1 MRIFQT
7 AMVGAFAATLLAG
20 AASAET
26 LTIGTRNETTS
37 IDPHFYNT
45 SSNHQINAHTFQY
58 LIEKDER
65 QQLKPSLAV
74 SWKPIDDKVWEIKL
88 RKGVKW
94 TDGSPFTAD
103 DVMANVERAKSGIV
117 KTTSPSYRF
126 MLGIDHKKIDDYTIH
141 TTTGTVYPLMPA
153 YLSVSPLIPR
163 KFAKATTAD
172 YNSGKATMGTGPYK
186 FVEWIKGDRVVLVKN
201 PDYWGDKPV
210 WDKIVYKV
218 IKSDPSRLAAMLN
231 GDVDL
236 IDYVP
241 TTDYRSVKNNSKLA
255 ISEIPSNRVIY
266 LVLDQKGAKTP
277 YAKTNDGK
285 EMPNPMNNRKIR
297 KAISLAINRKA
308 IVDRV
313 MEGAGFPAGQFP
325 VSGMFGYNPGITP
338 DPFDPDQAK
347 KLLAEAGYPNGFQLT
362 VHGPNDRYVNDGKI
376 TETIGQMLTKVGIRT
391 KVHTEPKATF
401 FKNAWTYSLLVL
413 GFGSDTGEA
422 SSAFTALLHSPI
434 KEKNLGRVNRTGYA
448 NPEFDTLVDTALMT
462 LDNKK
467 REKLLQDAGQVAAD
481 DTAFIATHY
490 QVNVW
495 AHRPDLKYTARTD
508 ERTYGMYVTKK

>member
-1 MRIFQT
+1 MKKLLT
-7 AMVGAFAATLLAG
+7 GALVAASFAG
-20 AASAET
+20 IASAET

-45 SSNHQINAHTFQY
+45 SSNHQIVAHMNQY

-65 QQLKPSLAV
+65 QQLKPALAV
-74 SWKPIDDKVWEIKL
+74 SWKPVDDKVWEIKL

-94 TDGSPFTAD
+94 TDGLPFTAD
-103 DVMANVERAKSGIV
+103 DVMANVERAKSEIV
-117 KTTSPSYRF
+117 KTTSPAYRF

-153 YLSVSPLIPR
+153 YLSVSPMISR
-163 KFAKATTAD
+163 KFAKATTEE
-172 YNSGKATMGTGPYK
+172 YNNGTAAVGTGPYK
-186 FVEWIKGDRVVLVKN
+186 FVEWIKGDQVVLVKN

-241 TTDYRSVKNNSKLA
+241 TTDYQSVKKNPKLA

-266 LVLDQKGAKTP
+266 LVMDQKGPKTP

-285 EMPNPMNNRKIR
+285 EMPNPMLNRKIR
-297 KAISLAINRKA
+297 KAISLSINRQA

-325 VSGMFGYNPGITP
+325 VSGMFGYDPGIKP
-338 DPFDPDQAK
+338 DPYDPEQAK
-347 KLLAEAGYPNGFQLT
+347 KLLAEAGYPKGFQLT
-362 VHGPNDRYVNDGKI
+362 VHGPNDRYINDGKL
-376 TETIGQMLTKVGIRT
+376 TEVIGQMLTKVGIRT
-391 KVHTEPKATF
+391 QVHTEPKATF
-401 FKNAWTYSLLVL
+401 FKNAWTYSLCLL

-422 SSAFTALLHSPI
+422 SSAFTALLHTQI

-448 NPEFDTLVDTALMT
+448 NPKFDKLVDTALQT
-462 LDNKK
+462 LDNKE
-467 REKLLQDAGQVAAD
+467 RENLLQAAGRVAYD
-481 DTAFIATHY
+481 DTAFIASHY

-495 AHRPDLKYTARTD
+495 AHRPDLAYVARTD
-508 ERTYGMYVTKK
+508 ERTYGMYVSKK

>member
-1 MRIFQT
+1 
-7 AMVGAFAATLLAG
+7 
-20 AASAET
+20 
-26 LTIGTRNETTS
+26 
-37 IDPHFYNT
+37 
-45 SSNHQINAHTFQY
+45 
-58 LIEKDER
+58 
-65 QQLKPSLAV
+65 
-74 SWKPIDDKVWEIKL
+74 
-88 RKGVKW
+88 
-94 TDGSPFTAD
+94 
-103 DVMANVERAKSGIV
+103 MA
-117 KTTSPSYRF
+117 
-126 MLGIDHKKIDDYTIH
+126 
-141 TTTGTVYPLMPA
+141 
-153 YLSVSPLIPR
+153 PLIPR

-255 ISEIPSNRVIY
+255 ISEVPSNRVIY
-266 LVLDQKGAKTP
+266 LVLYQKGAKTP

-313 MEGAGFPAGQFP
+313 MEGAGFPARQLP
-325 VSGMFGYNPGITP
+325 VSGMFGYNPGIKP
-338 DPFDPDQAK
+338 DPYDPEQAK

-376 TETIGQMLTKVGIRT
+376 TETIGQMLTKVGIRA

-401 FKNAWTYSLLVL
+401 FKNAWTYSLVVL

-422 SSAFTALLHSPI
+422 SSAFTALLHTPI
-434 KEKNLGRVNRTGYA
+434 KEKNLGRVNRTA
-448 NPEFDTLVDTALMT
+448 MRTPSSTRSSTLPCRRLIIRSARSYCRTPVGWLPTTRRLLRPTIRRTFGPTAPVW
-462 LDNKK
+462 K
-467 REKLLQDAGQVAAD
+467 
-481 DTAFIATHY
+481 Y
-490 QVNVW
+490 Q
-495 AHRPDLKYTARTD
+495 ARTD
-508 ERTYGMYVTKK
+508 ERTYDMYVTKK

>member
-1 MRIFQT
+1 MRTFKA
-7 AMVGAFAATLLAG
+7 AMLGTCAATLFAG

-65 QQLKPSLAV
+65 QQLKPALAV
-74 SWKPIDDKVWEIKL
+74 SWKPVDDKVWEIKL

-103 DVMANVERAKSGIV
+103 DVMANVERALSGIV

-153 YLSVSPLIPR
+153 YLSVAPLISR

-172 YNSGKATMGTGPYK
+172 YNAGKAAMGTGPYK
-186 FVEWIKGDRVVLVKN
+186 FVEWIKGDRVVLERN
-201 PDYWGDKPV
+201 PDYWGDKPA

-218 IKSDPSRLAAMLN
+218 IKSDPSRLAAVLN

-241 TTDYRSVKNNSKLA
+241 TTDYQSVKNNPKLA
-255 ISEIPSNRVIY
+255 ISQVASNRVIY

-277 YAKTNDGK
+277 FAKTNDGK
-285 EMPNPMNNRKIR
+285 EMPNPMLNRKIR

-325 VSGMFGYNPGITP
+325 VKGMFGYNTDVKP
-338 DPFDPDQAK
+338 DPFDPEQAK

-376 TETIGQMLTKVGIRT
+376 TEVIGQMLTKVGIKT
-391 KVHTEPKATF
+391 QVHTEPKATF
-401 FKNAWTYSLLVL
+401 FKNAWGYSLVLL

-422 SSAFTALLHSPI
+422 SSAFTALLHTQI

-448 NPEFDTLVDTALMT
+448 DPTFDKYVDDALMT
-462 LDNKK
+462 LDDKK
-467 REKLLQDAGQVAAD
+467 REQLLQAAGKYAAD
-481 DTAFIATHY
+481 DVAFVPTHY

-495 AHRPDLKYTARTD
+495 AHRPDLSYVARTD

>member
-1 MRIFQT
+1 MRNYQT
-7 AMVGAFAATLLAG
+7 AMVGAFAPILVAG
-20 AASAET
+20 AVSAET

-65 QQLKPSLAV
+65 QQLKAALAV
-74 SWKPIDDKVWEIKL
+74 SWKPVDDKVWEIKL

-126 MLGIDHKKIDDYTIH
+126 MVGIDHKKIDDYTIH
-141 TTTGTVYPLMPA
+141 TTTGAIYPLMPA
-153 YLSVSPLIPR
+153 YLSVSPLISR
-163 KFAKATTAD
+163 KFAKATTEE
-172 YNSGKATMGTGPYK
+172 YNNGTATVGTGPYK

-201 PDYWGDKPV
+201 PDYWGGEPA
-210 WDKIVYKV
+210 WDKIVYRV
-218 IKSDPSRLAAMLN
+218 IKSDPSRLAAVLN

-241 TTDYRSVKNNSKLA
+241 TTDYQSVKKNPKLA
-255 ISEIPSNRVIY
+255 ISETPSNRVIY
-266 LVLDQKGAKTP
+266 LVLDQKGKTTP
-277 YAKTNDGK
+277 FAKTNDGK
-285 EMPNPMNNRKIR
+285 EMPNPMLNQKIR

-313 MEGAGFPAGQFP
+313 MEGAAFPAGQFP
-325 VSGMFGYNPGITP
+325 VSGMFGYNPNVKP
-338 DPFDPDQAK
+338 DPYDPERAK
-347 KLLAEAGYPNGFQLT
+347 KLLAEAGYPDGFQLT

-376 TETIGQMLTKVGIRT
+376 TEVIGQMLTKVGIKT
-391 KVHTEPKATF
+391 QVHTEPKATF
-401 FKNAWTYSLLVL
+401 FKNAWGYSLVL
-413 GFGSDTGEA
+413 LGYGSDTGEA
-422 SSAFTALLHSPI
+422 SSAFTSLLHTRI
-434 KEKNLGRVNRTGYA
+434 KEKNLGRVNRTGFA
-448 NPEFDTLVDTALMT
+448 NPKFDKFVGDALQTLE
-462 LDNKK
+462 NKK
-467 REKLLQDAGQVAAD
+467 REKLLQDAGQLVADVVGAVP
-481 DTAFIATHY
+481 THY

-495 AHRPDLKYTARTD
+495 AHRPDLTYQARTD
-508 ERTYGMYVTKK
+508 ERTYGMYVSKK

>member
-1 MRIFQT
+1 MRIFHT

-45 SSNHQINAHTFQY
+45 SSNHQIVAHTFQY

-153 YLSVSPLIPR
+153 YLSVSPMISR
-163 KFAKATTAD
+163 KFAKATTEE
-172 YNSGKATMGTGPYK
+172 YNNGSAAMGTGPYK
-186 FVEWIKGDRVVLVKN
+186 FVEWIKGDQVVLVKN
-201 PDYWGDKPV
+201 PDYWGDKPA

-231 GDVDL
+231 GDVDM

-241 TTDYRSVKNNSKLA
+241 TTDYQSVKNNPKLA
-255 ISEIPSNRVIY
+255 ISQVASNRVIY
-266 LVLDQKGAKTP
+266 LVLDQKGPTTP

-285 EMPNPMNNRKIR
+285 EMPNPMLNRKIR

-376 TETIGQMLTKVGIRT
+376 TEVIGQMLTKVGIRT

-401 FKNAWTYSLLVL
+401 FKNAWGYSLVLL

-448 NPEFDTLVDTALMT
+448 NPKFDSLVDTALMT
-462 LDNKK
+462 LDNTK
-467 REKLLQDAGQVAAD
+467 REKLLQGAGRVAAD

-495 AHRPDLKYTARTD
+495 AHRPDLSYVARTD

>member
-1 MRIFQT
+1 MRIFKA
-7 AMVGAFAATLLAG
+7 AMLGTCAATLFAG

-65 QQLKPSLAV
+65 QQLKPALAV
-74 SWKPIDDKVWEIKL
+74 SWKPINDKVWEIKL

-103 DVMANVERAKSGIV
+103 DVMANVERALSGV
-117 KTTSPSYRF
+117 VVTTSPSYRF
-126 MLGIDHKKIDDYTIH
+126 MLGIEHKKIDDYTIH
-141 TTTGTVYPLMPA
+141 TTTGTVYPLMPN
-153 YLSVSPLIPR
+153 YLSVAPLISR
-163 KFAKATTAD
+163 KFAKSTTAD
-172 YNSGKATMGTGPYK
+172 YNSGKAAMGTGPYK
-186 FVEWIKGDRVVLVKN
+186 FVEWIKGDQVVLEKN
-201 PDYWGDKPV
+201 PDYWGDKPE

-241 TTDYRSVKNNSKLA
+241 TTDYQSVKKNPKLA
-255 ISEIPSNRVIY
+255 ISETPSNRVIY
-266 LVLDQKGAKTP
+266 LVLDQKGPTTP
-277 YAKTNDGK
+277 FAKTNDGK
-285 EMPNPMNNRKIR
+285 EMPNPMLNRKIR
-297 KAISLAINRKA
+297 KAISLAINRQA

-313 MEGAGFPAGQFP
+313 MEGAAFPAAQFP
-325 VSGMFGYNPGITP
+325 VSGMFGYDPGITP
-338 DPFDPDQAK
+338 DAFDPDQAK

-376 TETIGQMLTKVGIRT
+376 TEVIGQMLTKVGIKT

-401 FKNAWTYSLLVL
+401 FKNAWGYSLVLL

-422 SSAFTALLHSPI
+422 SSGFTALLHTPF

-448 NPEFDTLVDTALMT
+448 NPKFDKYVDDALMT
-462 LDNKK
+462 LDNTK
-467 REKLLQDAGQVAAD
+467 RKKLLQNAGRVVADDVAA
-481 DTAFIATHY
+481 IPTHY

-495 AHRPDLKYTARTD
+495 AHRPDLSYVARTD
-508 ERTYGMYVTKK
+508 ERTYGMYVKKK